1 MPYHTVDPF
10 KKSNKYKSIGNRS
23 KNDLVIKNKRKNKYL
38 KDHKNKQYKFD
49 GYVIKQQIKDY
60 KKSKGVSFEF
70 ENNNK
75 NNNLILSLE
84 SQKETTVIEIPI
96 PPEVFNTIIENE
108 FDYSIPAILLI

>member
-23 KNDLVIKNKRKNKYL
+23 KNDLVIKDKRKNKHL

-49 GYVIKQQIKDY
+49 DYKIKQYIKDY

-70 ENNNK
+70 ENNTT
-75 NNNLILSLE
+75 NLIVSVE
-84 SQKETTVIEIPI
+84 NKKETTIIEIPI

-108 FDYSIPAILLI
+108 FEYSLPAVLLI